1 MTRLAWILTCCSILS
16 AEEMVKPA
24 ISIHVAAPVG
34 TLSTDVNGHP
44 GFGIGLHL
52 QLGIGGRVA
61 FRPQFEWT
69 GYRVNDY
76 NLGTRFV
83 ASVLDADYAEYRVV
97 YRTYRLGVDLQ
108 IFQEDG
114 YAGPYVVGGL
124 GGVAAAMYYE
134 DRYVP
139 ADDHP
144 EQIENLGTSHRQTR
158 GYASCGVGY
167 QWRSGG
173 FVEAR
178 FSSAPYNGD
187 PKHMRPYGEP
197 EPDRMAGALVFS
209 AGMRF

>member
-1 MTRLAWILTCCSILS
+1 MRTLLCLATVLALP
-16 AEEMVKPA
+16 AEEIVKPA
-24 ISIHVAAPVG
+24 ISVHVAAPVG
-34 TLSTDVNGHP
+34 TLSSDVNGHP
-44 GFGIGLHL
+44 GFGLGLHL
-52 QLGIGGRVA
+52 QLGVGGRVA

-69 GYRVNDY
+69 GYRVSDY
-76 NLGTRFV
+76 NLGTRFL

-114 YAGPYVVGGL
+114 YSGTYLVGGM
-124 GGVAAAMYYE
+124 GGVMAAMYYE

-139 ADDHP
+139 AGDAP
-144 EQIENLGTSHRQTR
+144 EQVRTLGTSHRQTR
-158 GYASCGVGY
+158 AYASFGVGH

-187 PKHMRPYGEP
+187 PQGTYPRYEP
-197 EPDRMAGALVFS
+197 APDRMAGALVFS
-209 AGMRF
+209 AGVRF